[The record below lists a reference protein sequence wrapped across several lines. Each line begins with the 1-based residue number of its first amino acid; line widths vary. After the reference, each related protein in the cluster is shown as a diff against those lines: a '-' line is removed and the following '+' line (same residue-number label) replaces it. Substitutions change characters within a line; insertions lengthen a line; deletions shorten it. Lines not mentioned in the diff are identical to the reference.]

1 MHNAAK
7 EGHVEVVSELIS
19 RGAFIEHRD
28 MVRMFV

>member
-7 EGHVEVVSELIS
+7 EGHTEVVRELLD

-28 MVRMFV
+28 MVRL